1 MGTFVFLFV
10 VAFFSAIPLNVLA
23 RVLGDEN
30 ARWEGG
36 KSIMTMYVCVALAFA
51 VLRFF
56 AHPYPEGHRYH
67 LDFGFLPLIVG
78 WLLIVFGVVF
88 TVYGLGAKRTFWI
101 ALPTAVI
108 TPLVGLLFSS
118 LLNS

>member
-1 MGTFVFLFV
+1 MGTFVFLFA

-23 RVLGDEN
+23 RILGDES

-56 AHPYPEGHRYH
+56 AHPSLEGHRYH
-67 LDFGFLPLIVG
+67 LDFGFVPLIGG
-78 WLLIVFGVVF
+78 WLLIVFCVVF
-88 TVYGLGAKRTFWI
+88 MVYGQGAKKTFWI

-108 TPLVGLLFSS
+108 TPLVGLLFSF